1 MYALLFLL
9 IGQDDRGDQFTYL
22 KIREYLLNP
31 PVLEGETPI
40 HHDPA
45 KITSR
50 QIAQFCEEY
59 YLNPMAMKKALELRI
74 QYQYF
79 LDLLPR
85 DAVQSLSAEAAQPS
99 DEDPI
104 MYCLIKAYFKNICML
119 SSNGCYVPINL
130 LNTSGSNE
138 GDIEVYLHPDS
149 MLHLVSKVGN
159 EALYDHSP
167 IIGCY
172 LKTFSSQMRSTF
184 EMSVKS
190 IR

>member
-1 MYALLFLL
+1 M
-9 IGQDDRGDQFTYL
+9 
-22 KIREYLLNP
+22 NP

-40 HHDPA
+40 HYDPA

-50 QIAQFCEEY
+50 QIAQFCEDY
-59 YLNPMAMKKALELRI
+59 YLNPLAMKKALELRM
-74 QYQYF
+74 QYKYF

-85 DAVQSLSAEAAQPS
+85 DAVQNLSSEASQPTT
-99 DEDPI
+99 EDPI
-104 MYCLIKAYFKNICML
+104 MQCLIKAYFKNICML

-149 MLHLVSKVGN
+149 MLNLVSKVGK
-159 EALYDHSP
+159 EPSLRRSR
-167 IIGCY
+167 IIGCFS
-172 LKTFSSQMRSTF
+172 KTSSSPTPSTF
-184 EMSVKS
+184 AMSARS

>member
-1 MYALLFLL
+1 M
-9 IGQDDRGDQFTYL
+9 
-22 KIREYLLNP
+22 NP

-40 HHDPA
+40 HYDPA

-59 YLNPMAMKKALELRI
+59 YLNPLAMKKALELRM
-74 QYQYF
+74 QYKYF

-85 DAVQSLSAEAAQPS
+85 DAVQNLSSETSQPTN
-99 DEDPI
+99 DDPI
-104 MYCLIKAYFKNICML
+104 MQCLIKAYFKNICML

-149 MLHLVSKVGN
+149 MLNLVSKVGK
-159 EALYDHSP
+159 EPCVQRSRITGCFSKTSSSP
-167 IIGCY
+167 
-172 LKTFSSQMRSTF
+172 MPSTF
-184 EMSVKS
+184 AMSARS